1 MNRVRIEEP
10 RDFGRDEGQGAVN
23 VHGAE
28 AIVHAGLRLEE
39 RRWIL
44 VTREK
49 GIAASAG
56 EGARWS
62 VDHLIIDQ
70 DAVPTLAEVKRGSNP
85 EIRRTIVGQL
95 LEYAA
100 HASETWTAEELR
112 GMFERQ
118 SEARGRDAEAE
129 LAALLQTDGDPDVG
143 GFWED
148 VSTNLAAKRLR
159 LLFVADFIPDP
170 LARVVEF
177 LNAQMP
183 NIEVL
188 AVEIKRFHGTSAQTL
203 VPRVMGR
210 TAAAVAPG
218 QGRSRQRLTRESFL
232 DGFEDDDVRG
242 VAERLLDAA
251 VQSGA
256 DIYYGARYGVSI
268 RARCSDWPR
277 PITVTWL
284 YSQPGKGWMR
294 TRDFSF
300 GAAVYD
306 YEHPEEVRVML
317 ERWVDE
323 VSPPTVSPRTSRAR
337 ASRHG
342 LSGTRWE
349 FSTRTFWWNVFNA
362 SSRSWRRCDGLR
374 EFGCGLWSRPPE
386 IRSLGRHRQ
395 FTLAGNASIC
405 PPVVSLWQPSS
416 SGRISQSG
424 SSMAV

>member
-1 MNRVRIEEP
+1 MPERIYTSSG
-10 RDFGRDEGQGAVN
+10 DGTL
-23 VHGAE
+23 E
-28 AIVHAGLRLEE
+28 ALEE
-39 RRWIL
+39 TPFPTEDELQALIAEHPELLDGEQIRPGDARRWIL

-112 GMFERQ
+112 GAFERQ
-118 SEARGRDAEAE
+118 AETRDRDADAE
-129 LAALLQTDGDPDVG
+129 LAALLQTDEDPDVD

-159 LLFVADFIPDP
+159 LLFVADLIPDP

-183 NIEVL
+183 GIEVL
-188 AVEIKRFHGTSAQTL
+188 AVEIKRFHSASAQTL
-203 VPRVMGR
+203 VPRVIGR
-210 TAAAVAPG
+210 TAAAVPPG
-218 QGRSRQRLTRESFL
+218 QVRSRQKLTRESFL
-232 DGFEDDDVRG
+232 DGFEDDAVRG
-242 VAERLLDAA
+242 VAARLLDVA

-268 RARCSDWPR
+268 RARCSAWRR
-277 PITVTWL
+277 PITIAWL

-323 VSPPTVSPRTSRAR
+323 VSADDFAENVSSKGVKAW
-337 ASRHG
+337 AVRHG
-342 LSGTRWE
+342 AGVRHQDALVER
-349 FSTRTFWWNVFNA
+349 
-362 SSRSWRRCDGLR
+362 
-374 EFGCGLWSRPPE
+374 
-386 IRSLGRHRQ
+386 LGRIISE
-395 FTLAGNASIC
+395 LA
-405 PPVVSLWQPSS
+405 SL
-416 SGRISQSG
+416 
-424 SSMAV
+424 